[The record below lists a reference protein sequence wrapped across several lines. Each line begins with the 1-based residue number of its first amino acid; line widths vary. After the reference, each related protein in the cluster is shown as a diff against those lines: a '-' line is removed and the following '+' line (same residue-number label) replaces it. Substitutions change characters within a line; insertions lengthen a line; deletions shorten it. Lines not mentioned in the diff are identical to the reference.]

1 MISTKSPGAIAQG
14 LKDKLVDVTVNTE
27 SITAANP
34 SVASENFAV
43 ASQPSM
49 FSSSL
54 VEENKISFDPKM
66 HIFNVQGS
74 HDVRVVSLYPK
85 EKCSCPATGL
95 CYHILGVKL
104 SLGAKETSTSNKERN
119 FTQLRKNTRLKKD
132 KKSGRKRPRANDIEV
147 ENKSGI
153 LASYTIANSCKM
165 Q

>member
-1 MISTKSPGAIAQG
+1 MQG

-34 SVASENFAV
+34 SVASENLAV
-43 ASQPSM
+43 ASQSSM
-49 FSSSL
+49 FSRAKAL

-74 HDVRVVSLYPK
+74 HDVRVVSLCPK

-132 KKSGRKRPRANDIEV
+132 KKSGRKRSRANDTEV

-153 LASYTIANSCKM
+153 
-165 Q
+165 

>member
-1 MISTKSPGAIAQG
+1 MQG

-34 SVASENFAV
+34 SVASENLAV
-43 ASQPSM
+43 ASQSSM
-49 FSSSL
+49 FSRAKSL

-119 FTQLRKNTRLKKD
+119 FTQLPKNTRLKKD

-153 LASYTIANSCKM
+153 YYLRSYIV
-165 Q
+165 

>member
-1 MISTKSPGAIAQG
+1 MQG

-34 SVASENFAV
+34 SVASENLAV
-43 ASQPSM
+43 ASQSSM
-49 FSSSL
+49 FSRAKAL

-85 EKCSCPATGL
+85 EKCSCLATGL

-132 KKSGRKRPRANDIEV
+132 KKSGRKRPRANDTEV

-153 LASYTIANSCKM
+153 
-165 Q
+165 